1 MFMIALLRRLSPE
14 KQVDPAC
21 WMAQEDY
28 LHLAHRLSGS
38 TLQTAA
44 CKDAENVVV
53 LKVGP
58 HGQAQ

>member
-14 KQVDPAC
+14 KQIDPVC

-28 LHLAHRLSGS
+28 LYLAHRLSES
-38 TLQTAA
+38 TFQPAA